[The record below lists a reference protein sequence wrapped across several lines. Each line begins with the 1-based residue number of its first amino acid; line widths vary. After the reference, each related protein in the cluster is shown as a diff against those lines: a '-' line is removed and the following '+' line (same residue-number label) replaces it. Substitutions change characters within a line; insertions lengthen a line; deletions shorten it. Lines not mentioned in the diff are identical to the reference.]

1 MIEVLIAD
9 DHKLVRQG
17 LRRLLNSEDDIH
29 VVGEA
34 VGGDEAYQQTQ
45 YFRPGIVLMDIHMP
59 GVDGITATQ
68 RLNHELPEIGVI
80 ILTMYG
86 DEDHL
91 FQAVKAGAKGYV
103 HKDTSSEK
111 LLETI
116 RAVHAGEAWLDPA
129 IARKMLAEFRRLSDP
144 HGREEIVHLTQRE
157 GEILELLAE
166 GSSNQDIAR
175 RLEIAEKTVRNRL
188 STIFSKLHVNNRTE
202 AALKAREEGW
212 IDESPGDPS
221 RPED

>member
-1 MIEVLIAD
+1 MIELLVVD

-17 LRRLLNSEDDIH
+17 LGRLLNTEHDIR

-34 VGGDEAYQQTQ
+34 TDGDGACERAR
-45 YFRPGIVLMDIHMP
+45 YFQPDIVLMDIHMP

-68 RLNHELPEIGVI
+68 RINREFPEIAVI

-103 HKDTSSEK
+103 HKDTGSET

-129 IARKMLAEFRRLSDP
+129 IARKMLDEFRQI
-144 HGREEIVHLTQRE
+144 GRPNAGAEVVHLTRRE
-157 GEILELLAE
+157 RGILELVAE
-166 GSSNQDIAR
+166 GQSNQDIAK

-188 STIFSKLHVNNRTE
+188 STVFSKLHVNNRTQ
-202 AALKAREEGW
+202 AALKAHEEGW
-212 IDESPGDPS
+212 IDPTPDDSAKDA
-221 RPED
+221 

>member
-17 LRRLLNSEDDIH
+17 LQRLLNSEGDIH
-29 VVGEA
+29 VIGE
-34 VGGDEAYQQTQ
+34 VVDGEEAYRQTRSS
-45 YFRPGIVLMDIHMP
+45 RPAIVLMDIHMP
-59 GVDGITATQ
+59 GTDGITATE
-68 RLNHELPEIGVI
+68 RINRDFPEIDVI
-80 ILTMYG
+80 VLTMYA

-103 HKDTSSEK
+103 HKDTSSDK

-116 RAVHAGEAWLDPA
+116 RAVHAGEGWLDPA
-129 IARKMLAEFRRLSDP
+129 IARKMLAEFRKLSDP
-144 HGREEIVHLTQRE
+144 QGHEELVQLTRRER
-157 GEILELLAE
+157 GILELLAD
-166 GSSNQDIAR
+166 GLSNQDIAK
-175 RLEIAEKTVRNRL
+175 RLDIAEKTVRNRL

-212 IDESPGDPS
+212 IDEDPGLS
-221 RPED
+221 S